1 MIFVSLM
8 TCRKKNTVVIL
19 RGIETNTESFEPIY
33 KVVLNLTKSLEDRK
47 EWAQVWVSRNDSQQ
61 NILLATRGTAASA
74 AVKELTL
81 RITAVRTCPP
91 IVF

>member
-47 EWAQVWVSRNDSQQ
+47 EWAQV
-61 NILLATRGTAASA
+61 
-74 AVKELTL
+74 
-81 RITAVRTCPP
+81 
-91 IVF
+91 